1 LWEPTDWFSWGATY
15 YSEADMELKGTF
27 FMDYTDEWTAFWNGF
42 NASIIGAITAAILGL
57 PRGVPYESGNVNLDL
72 KIPQMFKTGMR
83 VRLTPDYTLNVDA
96 TWTDWSQWEEWTFY
110 FDRTLE
116 MLTTARLL
124 SGLVT
129 GRSLTLPI
137 GLRDTWHFGFGLTKH
152 VNSRLD
158 VRFGLEL

>member
-1 LWEPTDWFSWGATY
+1 
-15 YSEADMELKGTF
+15 
-27 FMDYTDEWTAFWNGF
+27 
-42 NASIIGAITAAILGL
+42 
-57 PRGVPYESGNVNLDL
+57 PYESGNVNLDL

-158 VRFGLEL
+158 VRFGLELRTSPAERDVFGPLPVGDMKMWGTGFGYKWDKRTDISASIF